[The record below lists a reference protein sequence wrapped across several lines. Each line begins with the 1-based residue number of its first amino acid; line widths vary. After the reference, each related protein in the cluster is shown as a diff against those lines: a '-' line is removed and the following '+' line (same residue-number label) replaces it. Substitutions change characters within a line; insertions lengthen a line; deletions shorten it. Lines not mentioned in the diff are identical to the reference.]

1 MTASLYVAV
10 SEYQRPLVEVDALR
24 DAHWAWLQHQYDR
37 GSVLVSGRRE
47 PPVGGVIVA
56 AAPSPAAL
64 EALLAEDPFVRAGV
78 ARYEVIAFAPA
89 PPPLRSSHAAAFLT
103 ELRAADVA

>member
-24 DAHWAWLQHQYDR
+24 DAHWAWLQHQYER
-37 GSVLVSGRRE
+37 GAVLISGRRD

-56 AAPSPAAL
+56 AAPSEAAL
-64 EALLAEDPFVRAGV
+64 DVLLAEDPFVRAGL
-78 ARYEVIAFAPA
+78 ARY
-89 PPPLRSSHAAAFLT
+89 RSSGSSRRRRRCAART
-103 ELRAADVA
+103 RTRSSRD